1 VNIGRLRG
9 LRQLLED
16 VVEHGSRAVERVQK
30 ETARRPFAIVEAI
43 PAIGAP
49 ARGIHEIYDASVGGV
64 HIAIRMVNRAV
75 GATLEAALDT
85 VEQVTESQKDA
96 TPPAAATPPL
106 THSEGGDATE

>member
-1 VNIGRLRG
+1 VNIERLRG
-9 LRQLLED
+9 LRQLIED

-85 VEQVTESQKDA
+85 VEHLTDAQKDA
-96 TPPAAATPPL
+96 PPPAAEAPTATR
-106 THSEGGDATE
+106 SKRGDATQ